1 MAASLRSLDISY
13 LPSINHAIDYVT
25 AATLLRK
32 LPRRKSDEVMKGRLD
47 NRAAVVIGAAQG
59 IGTAIAERFVEE
71 GASIV
76 IGDMNAEKGQ
86 ALADR
91 LGAERASFFRADISR
106 EDDVAALF
114 DFAAGRLGRVDILA
128 QNAGIY
134 PLSMIG
140 ETTRERW
147 EKVFAVNMT
156 GTFMAARACVPLMQA
171 RRYGRMVFTSSI
183 TGPRVVNPGHSAY
196 AATKAAIN
204 GFIKAAAIELAGH
217 GITVNGVEPGN
228 ILTEG
233 LTDGRSA
240 EYISAMEDSIPM
252 GRLGTPRDVANAA
265 LFLASDEAAYITGT
279 TIVVDG
285 GQVLPE
291 SKDFRAGS

>member
-1 MAASLRSLDISY
+1 MG
-13 LPSINHAIDYVT
+13 
-25 AATLLRK
+25 
-32 LPRRKSDEVMKGRLD
+32 GRLKD
-47 NRAAVVIGAAQG
+47 RVAVVTGAAQG
-59 IGTAIAERFVEE
+59 IGTAIAERFAEE
-71 GASIV
+71 GAFVV
-76 IGDMNAEKGQ
+76 IGDMNAEKGR

-91 LGAERASFFRADISR
+91 LGPERACFHQADISR
-106 EDDVAALF
+106 EEDVASLF
-114 DFAAGRLGRVDILA
+114 DFAVKRAGRIDILA

-134 PLSMIG
+134 PLSMIA

-147 EKVFAVNMT
+147 DKVFAVNMT

-171 RRYGRMVFTSSI
+171 RGYGRMVFTSSI
-183 TGPRVVNPGHSAY
+183 TGTRVVNPGHSAY

-233 LTDGRSA
+233 LSEGRTG
-240 EYISAMEDSIPM
+240 EYIAAMEESIPM

-265 LFLASDEAAYITGT
+265 LFLASDDAAYITGT

-285 GQVLPE
+285 GKTLPE
-291 SKDFRAGS
+291 SWDFNAGLR